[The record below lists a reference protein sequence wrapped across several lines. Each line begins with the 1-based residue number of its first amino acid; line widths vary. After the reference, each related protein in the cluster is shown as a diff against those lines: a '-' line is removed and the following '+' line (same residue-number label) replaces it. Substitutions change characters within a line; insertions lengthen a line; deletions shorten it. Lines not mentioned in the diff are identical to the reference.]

1 MVSGCPFRWLCA
13 HRLGAREP
21 LFESRTIGKDASL
34 LDHLTTVG
42 VQQAQ
47 MAVAVADVYAGGNVV
62 VVGHG
67 RSPPSCLVRF
77 GPTIFYVCHRR
88 LRAEHNLGLLI
99 PFGPGLSGLLRI
111 LLLGTWVN
119 SPCATLR

>member
-13 HRLGAREP
+13 HRLGARES

-34 LDHLTTVG
+34 LDHLATVG

-47 MAVAVADVYAGGNVV
+47 MAVAVANVDAGGNVV

-67 RSPPSCLVRF
+67 RSPPFCGSALD
-77 GPTIFYVCHRR
+77 
-88 LRAEHNLGLLI
+88 LRSSTCVIVGSARSIISAFSSHLDRGY
-99 PFGPGLSGLLRI
+99 
-111 LLLGTWVN
+111 
-119 SPCATLR
+119 ATKSAAREDG